1 MIIKAE
7 MKLLLGCILI
17 MLAGCSQHPK
27 DFSSVKIGMSSGEV
41 LQNAGEPDKKQSI
54 GVADLWTYTTADR
67 TVVLRRD
74 TVYDIITSANARVD
88 SIKSSLETI
97 GNKVETGAEK
107 AAAAIKEEAGKAG
120 NKIDSLV
127 DKRNKKKEDKDQQK

>member
-1 MIIKAE
+1 MNR
-7 MKLLLGCILI
+7 LLGSILI
-17 MLAGCSQHPK
+17 FLAGCSQQPK
-27 DFSSVKIGMSSGEV
+27 DFSSVKIGMSSREV

-54 GVADLWTYTTADR
+54 GVADLWTYTNADR

-97 GNKVETGAEK
+97 GEQVETGAEK
-107 AAAAIKEEAGKAG
+107 AGAAVIKEAAKVDE
-120 NKIDSLV
+120 KIDSLV
-127 DKRNKKKEDKDQQK
+127 DRRNRKQQKKNQEK